1 MEENMY
7 IVNEHIQLNFQN
19 EVMPNYISVVIPV
32 YKDYMGL
39 EDTLQSL
46 KNQTLSEDNYEIIV
60 ANDGADR
67 RIRQICEK
75 YGVKMVSISPNQGS
89 YNARNRAI
97 ELSKGEYLA
106 FVDADIE
113 VTKDWLERGKE
124 ALEKYDYVA
133 GDVII
138 DKSKLKNI
146 AHYYEYCYGFPIKN
160 YMHLRHFGVTANL
173 FVRRRVFEE
182 LGGFDKR
189 LRSGGDVEFGN
200 RVYMAKRF
208 KQVYKRNVIVIHPPR
223 GYKALIK
230 KMKRVTEGNIQLSK
244 LYPKR
249 FQRPDLLE
257 NIFSIFMVTSYKRL
271 KTDHITELKVFLF
284 ASFMKLVRCYHLAR
298 IR

>member
-1 MEENMY
+1 MY

-230 KMKRVTEGNIQLSK
+230 KMKRVTEGHIKLSE
-244 LYPKR
+244 LYPNR
-249 FQRPDLLE
+249 FQKPRLLE
-257 NIFSIFMVTSYKRL
+257 NLHSIFVHSPHKRL
-271 KTDHITELKVFLF
+271 NEGHVTELKMFLF
-284 ASFMKLVRCYHLAR
+284 ASLLRLVRCYHLAKHR
-298 IR
+298 

>member
-1 MEENMY
+1 MY

-189 LRSGGDVEFGN
+189 LRSGGDVEFGY
-200 RVYMAKRF
+200 RSY
-208 KQVYKRNVIVIHPPR
+208 
-223 GYKALIK
+223 GIK
-230 KMKRVTEGNIQLSK
+230 KSSDRYRWYQ
-244 LYPKR
+244 
-249 FQRPDLLE
+249 F
-257 NIFSIFMVTSYKRL
+257 
-271 KTDHITELKVFLF
+271 
-284 ASFMKLVRCYHLAR
+284 
-298 IR
+298 